1 MSVSRSGPSTPR
13 LPQAQIEHVAIW
25 TDDLERL
32 RSFYEHY
39 LGASAGPLHYGAAT
53 GLCAYYLDLCGA
65 RLELMHMPG
74 LGARPRGVRQRL
86 GHAHIGFSLGSAD
99 AVDELTSLLLADG
112 YTVVA
117 APRRAESGD
126 YESAVLDPDG
136 NRIVLT
142 V

>member
-1 MSVSRSGPSTPR
+1 MSVSRSGPSTAR

-39 LGASAGPLHYGAAT
+39 LGATAGPLHHERSS
-53 GLCAYYLDLCGA
+53 GLLLYDLDLCGA

-99 AVDELTSLLLADG
+99 TVDELTSLLLADG

-126 YESAVLDPDG
+126 YESAALDPDG
-136 NRIVLT
+136 NRIVFT

>member
-1 MSVSRSGPSTPR
+1 MSVSRSGPSTAR
-13 LPQAQIEHVAIW
+13 LPRAQIEHVAIW

-39 LGASAGPLHYGAAT
+39 LGATAGPLHYEAAA
-53 GLCAYYLDLCGA
+53 GLCVYSLDLCGA

-74 LGARPRGVRQRL
+74 LAARPRGVRQRL

-117 APRRAESGD
+117 APRRCVNGD

-136 NRIVLT
+136 NRIVFT